1 MPDGMVFG
9 HVHIRAGACVCVCV
23 CVCVRRGGGGG
34 VKITMN
40 RQITQ
45 ITRGSCQ
52 ET

>member
-23 CVCVRRGGGGG
+23 CVCAEGGGGG
-34 VKITMN
+34 CKITMN